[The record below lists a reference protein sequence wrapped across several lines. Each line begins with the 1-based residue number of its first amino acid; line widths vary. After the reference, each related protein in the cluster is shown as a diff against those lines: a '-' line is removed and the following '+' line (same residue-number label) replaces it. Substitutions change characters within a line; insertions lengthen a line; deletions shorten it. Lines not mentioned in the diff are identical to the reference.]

1 MRIFILVTSL
11 SRLMKSHVSEDDA
24 ICKPAVSNCPA
35 ASNCAN
41 IGRENAGDPVGSWQT
56 VQVRVSVRANRKAV
70 SKFLPAGKSTVTA
83 TAGHPAA
90 SARLTNLET
99 ALRFARTDTRT

>member
-11 SRLMKSHVSEDDA
+11 SRLMKSQVSEDDA
-24 ICKPAVSNCPA
+24 ICKPAVSNC
-35 ASNCAN
+35 AN
-41 IGRENAGDPVGSWQT
+41 IGRENGADPVGAWHA

-70 SKFLPAGKSTVTA
+70 SKFLPAGRSTVTA

-90 SARLTNLET
+90 SARLTNLAAT
-99 ALRFARTDTRT
+99 SRLDVV